1 VRNDA
6 RVKVRQPLRRALVHY
21 SGDRSAL
28 EPLLSLVAEELNLK
42 EVVFSES
49 AEELAEWRAKPNFRV
64 LGPRLGRRV
73 KDIAW
78 ALAADD
84 GSRASALAR
93 GESVTV
99 TVDGEE
105 VSLSPGDVDLVQ
117 ETHAGWGAA
126 AEGGL
131 TVALDLEVTP
141 DLRLEGLARDVVR
154 LIQDARKAAG
164 LEVTDRIDLAI
175 EASGK
180 TAEAVAAHREWIAR
194 EVLALRVDDGAA
206 EGWDGARRELAELDG
221 VEVGITLRR
230 AT

>member
-1 VRNDA
+1 
-6 RVKVRQPLRRALVHY
+6 
-21 SGDRSAL
+21 
-28 EPLLSLVAEELNLK
+28 
-42 EVVFSES
+42 
-49 AEELAEWRAKPNFRV
+49 
-64 LGPRLGRRV
+64 V
-73 KDIAW
+73 KDIAA

-99 TVDGEE
+99 AVDGGQI
-105 VSLSPGDVDLVQ
+105 SLTPGDVDLVQ
-117 ETHAGWGAA
+117 ETRAGWGAA

-141 DLRLEGLARDVVR
+141 DLRLEGLARDLVR

-180 TAEAVAAHREWIAR
+180 TAEAVAAHREWIAG
-194 EVLALRVDDGAA
+194 EVLAVRVDDGAP